1 MGLRRNFA
9 QDTPQLAAGS
19 FNLPSNAA
27 PLIVG
32 TERADDL
39 PATQQNENRIATE
52 MSPLLRSKQS
62 FGGMSQMNDKI
73 SRGKGM
79 LFMEIVYRYLSDEGT
94 G

>member
-1 MGLRRNFA
+1 
-9 QDTPQLAAGS
+9 
-19 FNLPSNAA
+19 
-27 PLIVG
+27 
-32 TERADDL
+32 
-39 PATQQNENRIATE
+39 

>member
-1 MGLRRNFA
+1 MEIQA
-9 QDTPQLAAGS
+9 
-19 FNLPSNAA
+19 SNAA